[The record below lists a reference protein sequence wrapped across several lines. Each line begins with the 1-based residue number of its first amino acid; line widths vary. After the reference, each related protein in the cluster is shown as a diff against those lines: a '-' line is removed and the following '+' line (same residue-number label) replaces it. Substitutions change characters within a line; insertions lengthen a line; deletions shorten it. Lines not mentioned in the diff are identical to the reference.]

1 MGIHRPFS
9 RPMFTLQGSVLTTGG
24 AKNLAKGQFTIVNSK
39 VASANGAVVVENF
52 NALPKDAKLELRLGV
67 NKTDGVRTNNTPST
81 MSSETFGLK
90 DVKDVKATY
99 PKFFEQ
105 KFDDLIIGFDG
116 INDDSAID
124 LSEGETTVLDV
135 TLSGDHVGFITGKQK
150 YTFRIHFGKE
160 AGETDQEVI
169 ERAAEVLKKQKF
181 PQGPSINEV
190 IDIKVVDSEAVAPTG
205 TSYTFRSLTLTD
217 SGDSNALALVQA
229 QYPNF
234 KVSQTDRIGLTTVYG
249 ILAPTSEAIP
259 DTSIPPFRS
268 TKSLLQKSCADCPA
282 GYDEIAGGFVYS
294 VSLEDE
300 GEDLKADVEALE
312 GAVAGTAVK
321 AGQDLA
327 SAGVGIY
334 KVVLEEK
341 ISSEDLD
348 TFLEANPTAQVT
360 LVGEVSAVCEDDEV
374 VTVAWAKGDVCFAS
388 TAEYRIQLADENCDE
403 DTLAK
408 LQAAYP
414 ELMISIVVEGEGAG
428 ATYVA
433 GGCQKV
439 YKTTVVTDIVCNECD
454 NIFVQKFIS
463 EAPADYDFHS
473 WKKVETVPNENSK
486 MGIRLTGKPFIM
498 TPTEAT
504 RDSIP
509 FYETSTEI
517 KVAGGYIEEVNSS
530 FDKQYVDCSAPFT
543 PIDLFKVTRLSRKQD
558 RDGLGYH
565 LLQWEDASRQYFTGT
580 HRHVNNLFAK
590 QFLGEESVLDFK
602 KQYVLYHVL
611 IHDSKYSQGAGRT
624 SDMGTEYIVVAEFGR
639 HQAIEEYINKLAA
652 ASGNSAVGVTA

>member
-9 RPMFTLQGSVLTTGG
+9 RPMFTLQGSVLTSGG

-39 VASANGAVVVENF
+39 VASANGAVVVEDF
-52 NALPKDAKLELRLGV
+52 SALPKDAKLELRLGV
-67 NKTDGVRTNNTPST
+67 NKIDGVRTNSTPST
-81 MSSETFGLK
+81 MASETFGLN
-90 DVKDVKATY
+90 DVKDIKATY
-99 PKFFEQ
+99 PKQFEQ
-105 KFDDLIIGFDG
+105 KFDDLIVGFDG
-116 INDDSAID
+116 INDSAALN

-135 TLSGDHVGFITGKQK
+135 TVSGDHVGFITGYCD

-169 ERAAEVLKKQKF
+169 QRAAEVLKNQKF

-190 IDIKVVDSEAVAPTG
+190 IDIKVVDSEAPALAG

-217 SGDSNALALVQA
+217 SGDSNALSLVQA
-229 QYPNF
+229 QYPNY
-234 KVSQTDRIGLTTVYG
+234 KVTRTDRNGLKSVYG
-249 ILAPTSEAIP
+249 ILSLTSDTIP
-259 DTSIPPFRS
+259 AFSS
-268 TKSLLQKSCADCPA
+268 TNALLQKGCADCPA
-282 GYDEIAGGFVYS
+282 GYTEIPGGFVYS
-294 VSLEDE
+294 VTLEDD
-300 GEDLKADVEALE
+300 GEDLSADVEALE
-312 GAVAGTAVK
+312 GAVADSAVK
-321 AGQDLA
+321 LGQETE
-327 SAGVGIY
+327 SAGVGLY
-334 KVVLEEK
+334 KVVLEAELA
-341 ISSEDLD
+341 EADLA
-348 TFLEANPTAQVT
+348 TFLEANPTGQVT
-360 LVGEVSAVCEDDEV
+360 LVGEVAAVCENDTA
-374 VTVAWAKGDVCFAS
+374 VTVAWVAGQVCKAS
-388 TAEYRIQLADENCDE
+388 TAEYRIQLEDADCDG
-403 DTLAK
+403 DTLVK

-414 ELMISIVVEGEGAG
+414 NLVISVAQGGSPAADI
-428 ATYVA
+428 A

-439 YKTTVVTDIVCNECD
+439 YKTTVVTDIVCDECD
-454 NIFVQKFIS
+454 DIFVQAFKS

-473 WKKVETVPNENSK
+473 WTKVEATPNANSK

-498 TPTEAT
+498 TPVEAT

-565 LLQWEDASRQYFTGT
+565 LLQWEDASRYYFTGT
-580 HRHVNNLFAK
+580 HRHPNNLFAK

-602 KQYVLYHVL
+602 KQYVSYHIL
-611 IHDSKYSQGAGRT
+611 IHDSKYSQGVGRT
-624 SDMGTEYIVVAEFGR
+624 SDMGTEYIVVAEFGK
-639 HQAIEEYINKLAA
+639 HQAVEAYINKLAA

>member
-9 RPMFTLQGSVLTTGG
+9 RPMFTLQGSVLTSGG

-39 VASANGAVVVENF
+39 VASANGAVVVDNF
-52 NALPKDAKLELRLGV
+52 SALPKDAKLELRLGV
-67 NKTDGVRTNNTPST
+67 SKVDGVRTNSTPST
-81 MSSETFGLK
+81 MSSETFGLN
-90 DVKDVKATY
+90 DVKGVKATY
-99 PKFFEQ
+99 PKHFEQ
-105 KFDDLIIGFDG
+105 KFDDLIVAFDG
-116 INDDSAID
+116 INDSAALN

-135 TLSGDHVGFITGKQK
+135 TVSGDHVGFITGKQK

-160 AGETDQEVI
+160 EGETDQEVVR
-169 ERAAEVLKKQKF
+169 RAVEVLKKQKF
-181 PQGPSINEV
+181 PQGSSINEV
-190 IDIKVVDSEAVAPTG
+190 IDIKVVDSEAPALAG

-234 KVSQTDRIGLTTVYG
+234 KVSVTDRIGLTTVYG
-249 ILAPTSEAIP
+249 ILAPTA
-259 DTSIPPFRS
+259 TSIPAFSS
-268 TKSLLQKSCADCPA
+268 TKALLQKGCANCPA
-282 GYDEIAGGFVYS
+282 GYDAIASGFVYS
-294 VSLEDE
+294 VSLEDDGVDE
-300 GEDLKADVEALE
+300 KAKVQALV
-312 GAVAGTAVK
+312 GAVAGSAVK
-321 AGQDLA
+321 VGQDLE
-327 SAGVGIY
+327 SAGVGFY
-334 KVVLEEK
+334 KVVLSAEL
-341 ISSEDLD
+341 SSANLA
-348 TFLEANPTAQVT
+348 TFLTANKTAQVT
-360 LVGEVSAVCEDDEV
+360 LVGEVGAVCEDDTITTTAWVAGEV
-374 VTVAWAKGDVCFAS
+374 CRAS
-388 TAEYRIQLADENCDE
+388 TAKYRIQLEDADCTGE
-403 DTLAK
+403 TLTK
-408 LQAAYP
+408 LQEAYP
-414 ELMISIVVEGEGAG
+414 GLTIAVAQGGSPLADIV
-428 ATYVA
+428 

-439 YKTTVVTDIVCNECD
+439 YETTVITDIVCNECD
-454 NIFVQKFIS
+454 DIFVQYFKS
-463 EAPADYDFHS
+463 EAPADYEFHS
-473 WKKVETVPNENSK
+473 WKKVEVAPNENSK

-565 LLQWEDASRQYFTGT
+565 LLQWEDASRYYFTGT
-580 HRHVNNLFAK
+580 HRHPNNLFAK

-602 KQYVLYHVL
+602 KQYVLYHIL

-639 HQAIEEYINKLAA
+639 HKAIEGYINKLAA
-652 ASGNSAVGVTA
+652 ASGNSLVGVTA